1 MAFSLALV
9 QNKKR
14 LNVATI
20 SFFFSIFFFL
30 FYIQTPSTAT
40 VTNTPLSATTSTSST
55 TTTPS
60 IIHIDEASPRRL
72 GGANGLAQGK
82 PLPSAVALFLA
93 QVVLIILLSRFLAFI
108 LAPFRQPGVVAEML
122 AGIVLGPTVM
132 GRIPGFSATMFP
144 PASVTI
150 LNVASN
156 FGLCFFMFLVGMEL
170 DVEKLRKDW
179 KMTSTV
185 SATGLL
191 VPAIASFLLALYFHR
206 PEYCNT
212 DINVGILGMFLT
224 CAMGISALPVLARIL
239 AEKKMTNSRL
249 GGLSLAI
256 ASLDDVVA
264 WVLLAI
270 TIALVNAGGSQLSI
284 VWIIL
289 LVIAEMLIV
298 FFPVR
303 FVIDY
308 VVTRHSK
315 GHGHGQLDQ
324 GVFLVLAVI
333 LIFTCWLT
341 ESIGLSG
348 LIGAMQ
354 IGLIVPR
361 ASNLAHA
368 ITERVEM
375 LIVTVFLPLYFCN
388 SGLRTQ
394 FGLIN
399 DGEAVG
405 VCILLIVIAT
415 VTKLIGVT
423 LPLIFRYGFPA
434 RISSVIGILMACK
447 GLIALIV
454 VNFGLDHEIITE
466 RFFAIL
472 VLMVLITTMQT
483 TVIVECIEPA
493 SRARQSAM
501 EMLKFEEGLQ
511 EKETAELNAAAATI
525 TTSSSLSDDNN
536 SSSSE
541 NDETKMKTQQLA
553 LSSVLVHLP
562 PPSHAKGSTTPE
574 MINTEDI
581 NSESIS
587 IVRRSDSLST
597 KSRTSSGLP
606 RRIESVVDVAATID
620 DGSSS
625 GLNLSPSPF
634 THSLQSTK
642 SMATMMSALQHKT
655 ISAVLDVDALVH
667 AEAHISDRGDT
678 TLSGRLLQGLGRGS
692 SRDKGGDG
700 MSRRT
705 SSTVESELNAND
717 FESDSFHSD
726 VISRSSSVESWSTS
740 RGSIPL
746 FSGVNPATSSSS
758 LIALSTVV
766 EAESAADETVS
777 AYSNPALA
785 NAAKNVAAAVAAE
798 EDLTRSED
806 VKTEIERPSSTDAE
820 ILSSNSATNGVS
832 DWAAVAPSRPMSIS
846 LSSRL
851 SSNSLAQSE
860 SAISRSGSMAL
871 VRHLSSSSPSLNSS
885 NFSALL
891 PVTNLNLNQVRAP
904 PSPLLEAPLE
914 LLLAVDEDTDAVAG
928 LISLANMFPP
938 LVGGSALIPLP
949 VSSSSS
955 SSSSSFRG
963 EPPLPLQRLASKL
976 SLLVLNEN
984 TELPSGYMDVSSRA
998 EDLRDSIIR
1007 PLVTQ
1012 HARHYKEVAGGKGVA
1027 VHAMTRTKDAWSEAF
1042 DESLSHSTDFLLV
1055 PEAFL
1060 RRHVSPEQ
1068 SLMAGAIAA
1077 AAAGTMNSLRSFFGR
1092 KMLPTG
1098 SSSASAHLD
1107 GIVSGEESIGSHIA
1121 IARQADTAPLIRF
1134 LVSEPLP
1141 CGTAVLF
1148 DYGNFGA
1155 NSADHAQGDKRGVL
1169 CPILEGD
1176 RIADPALAFL
1186 RRTCHDSYEVHVLH
1200 VDSANSEDP
1209 TDSDSP
1215 VEELSFAVSSSSVAE
1230 GTTKSA
1236 AGSPSFSHNHQSSF
1250 YSVNPRSFPSSSS
1263 LYIPTTTL
1271 SATPSALTA
1280 DATLVTG
1287 VSETSAQYH
1296 QIPSSSEISKPLHA
1310 SHLRISSSAYS
1321 TAVLSPNL
1329 HMSLGVDGGVGG
1341 GVSVNSDSS
1350 RIESID
1356 EQNRKVQALV
1366 SRIPR
1371 AIIGRKSLVLGMSK
1385 CSTLVDAVDNV
1396 LSERPGAFSLVALG
1410 TLVDMEAA
1418 AARGASS
1425 SAAVEDVVQMVSAV
1439 LVACQARKVSVVV
1452 ISGQSIKC
1460 SAADD

>member
-1 MAFSLALV
+1 MALALA
-9 QNKKR
+9 QKKLKR
-14 LNVATI
+14 LNSKI
-20 SFFFSIFFFL
+20 LLIFFLVVSAVLVTTSFTTSL
-30 FYIQTPSTAT
+30 PSTAT
-40 VTNTPLSATTSTSST
+40 ATISPTIITS
-55 TTTPS
+55 PHE
-60 IIHIDEASPRRL
+60 IFPRRRL
-72 GGANGLAQGK
+72 GGVDGLAQGK

-93 QVVLIILLSRFLAFI
+93 QVVLIIIVSRCLAFI

-132 GRIPGFSATMFP
+132 GRIPGFSATFFP
-144 PASVTI
+144 PSSITI

-170 DVEKLRKDW
+170 DIEKLRKDW
-179 KMTSTV
+179 KMTSAV

-191 VPAIASFLLALYFHR
+191 VPAVASFLLAIYFHK
-206 PEYCNT
+206 PEYSDK

-303 FVIDY
+303 FVIEY

-324 GVFLVLAVI
+324 GVFLVIAVI

-354 IGLIVPR
+354 IGLIIPR
-361 ASNLAHA
+361 SSNLAHS

-375 LIVTVFLPLYFCN
+375 FIVTIFLPIYFCN

-415 VTKLIGVT
+415 VTKLVGVS
-423 LPLIFRYGFPA
+423 LPLIYQYGFPK
-434 RISSVIGILMACK
+434 RISAVIGVLMACK

-483 TVIVECIEPA
+483 TVIIECIEPA

-501 EMLKFEEGLQ
+501 EMLKFEEGLL
-511 EKETAELNAAAATI
+511 EKEAAALTAAT
-525 TTSSSLSDDNN
+525 TTTDKNN
-536 SSSSE
+536 NNYDSSSSGSE
-541 NDETKMKTQQLA
+541 DEASKIKSQQL
-553 LSSVLVHLP
+553 SHTSVLVELP
-562 PPSHAKGSTTPE
+562 HSNGSSTPE
-574 MINTEDI
+574 KITVKDLG
-581 NSESIS
+581 SESLS
-587 IVRRSDSLST
+587 IVRRSDSVARYSMT
-597 KSRTSSGLP
+597 SAAASRKD
-606 RRIESVVDVAATID
+606 SVSDGAID
-620 DGSSS
+620 DGSAT
-625 GLNLSPSPF
+625 GLPLSPSHF
-634 THSLQSTK
+634 AHSLHSTK
-642 SMATMMSALQHKT
+642 SMATMMSALQHKS

-667 AEAHISDRGDT
+667 AEAHISERGDT
-678 TLSGRLLQGLGRGS
+678 TLSGRLLLQGLGRSG
-692 SRDKGGDG
+692 RDKGDDT
-700 MSRRT
+700 SRRT
-705 SSTVESELNAND
+705 SSTIDSDFNASDFDTESLQ
-717 FESDSFHSD
+717 SDS
-726 VISRSSSVESWSTS
+726 ISRSASVDSSNMARSVA
-740 RGSIPL
+740 
-746 FSGVNPATSSSS
+746 NPNVHLLGPSSSSS
-758 LIALSTVV
+758 LLALSTVI
-766 EAESAADETVS
+766 EAESAAEETVS
-777 AYSNPALA
+777 AFSNPGLASAARNVAVASAEELACKEKSKEVSEGAGSTWAEAQSSNPAIIS
-785 NAAKNVAAAVAAE
+785 VV
-798 EDLTRSED
+798 
-806 VKTEIERPSSTDAE
+806 
-820 ILSSNSATNGVS
+820 
-832 DWAAVAPSRPMSIS
+832 DWPVAPSRPMSLS
-846 LSSRL
+846 VSSRL
-851 SSNSLAQSE
+851 STNSLAQSD
-860 SAISRSGSMAL
+860 SAISRSTSVAL
-871 VRHLSSSSPSLNSS
+871 ARNSSSSSSSNSS
-885 NFSALL
+885 IALHSS
-891 PVTNLNLNQVRAP
+891 NQVRASS
-904 PSPLLEAPLE
+904 SPLSEAPLE
-914 LLLAVDEDTDAVAG
+914 LLLAVDEDTDAAAG

-938 LVGGSALIPLP
+938 LVSGPALPF
-949 VSSSSS
+949 

-963 EPPLPLQRLASKL
+963 EPPEVLQRLASKL

-1012 HARHYKEVAGGKGVA
+1012 HARHYKEVEGGKAVA
-1027 VHAMTRTKDAWSEAF
+1027 VHSMTRTKDAWSEAF
-1042 DESLSHSTDFLLV
+1042 DESLIHNTDFLLV

-1060 RRHVSPEQ
+1060 RHHVSPEQ

-1077 AAAGTMNSLRSFFGR
+1077 AATGTMNTLRSFFGR
-1092 KMLPTG
+1092 KMLSAG
-1098 SSSASAHLD
+1098 ASSMSAQFD
-1107 GIVSGEESIGSHIA
+1107 GVVGGDESIGSHIA
-1121 IARQADTAPLIRF
+1121 IARQADIAPLIRF

-1148 DYGNFGA
+1148 DYGNFAANGA
-1155 NSADHAQGDKRGVL
+1155 DLAQGEKRGVL
-1169 CPILEGD
+1169 CPIMNGD
-1176 RIADPALAFL
+1176 RLADPALAFL
-1186 RRTCHDSYEVHVLH
+1186 RRTCPDLYEVHVLH
-1200 VDSANSEDP
+1200 VDSTNSEDP

-1215 VEELSFAVSSSSVAE
+1215 VEEH
-1230 GTTKSA
+1230 SA
-1236 AGSPSFSHNHQSSF
+1236 AVLSPSAATLTASKETASPFSHHHHSSF
-1250 YSVNPRSFPSSSS
+1250 YSVNPSSS
-1263 LYIPTTTL
+1263 I
-1271 SATPSALTA
+1271 SASSASTPPLTA
-1280 DATLVTG
+1280 
-1287 VSETSAQYH
+1287 TSAANVEGEVDGRH
-1296 QIPSSSEISKPLHA
+1296 LPPSSSESPSKPLHFPPTHHRIA
-1310 SHLRISSSAYS
+1310 SSTYSSAVS
-1321 TAVLSPNL
+1321 SPNL
-1329 HMSLGVDGGVGG
+1329 HASLGTEVSGG
-1341 GVSVNSDSS
+1341 GVVPLSNDEA

-1366 SRIPR
+1366 NRIPT
-1371 AIIGRKSLVLGMSK
+1371 AIIGRKSLILGMSK

-1418 AARGASS
+1418 AARGAASS
-1425 SAAVEDVVQMVSAV
+1425 TAVEDVVQMISAV
-1439 LVACQARKVSVVV
+1439 LVACHARKISVVV
-1452 ISGQSIKC
+1452 ISGQSIKF
-1460 SAADD
+1460 SAADC